1 MDTREFQAANIV
13 FSKDDLPVALGGD
26 MKHNR
31 PLYLSG
37 YIGEAK

>member
-1 MDTREFQAANIV
+1 MATREFRAAKIV
-13 FSKDDLPVALGGD
+13 FSKDDLLLGD

-37 YIGEAK
+37 YIGEAE

>member
-1 MDTREFQAANIV
+1 MATREFQAANIV
-13 FSKDDLPVALGGD
+13 FSKDDLLLGD
-26 MKHNR
+26 MKHKR